1 MKYVGFMKWNLYNK
15 DNPNT
20 WPQIDCPMV
29 IHTGWATENEPNPF
43 KLAKWDNQNGW
54 FKIDGCAVV
63 MTECC
68 YAYIGYV
75 PNGYKTRN
83 VTKCAGNT
91 DCEWCDNG
99 YCLLRESCKQQK
111 EVDEYRIEEKAIWK
125 EFE

>member
-29 IHTGWATENEPNPF
+29 VCKFYGDAMNIEVCSWDRRSNQFYDEIDSHYFNYNE
-43 KLAKWDNQNGW
+43 
-54 FKIDGCAVV
+54 CY
-63 MTECC
+63 

-75 PNGYKTRN
+75 PSGYKTRN
-83 VTKCAGNT
+83 VTKCTGNT

-111 EVDEYRIEEKAIWK
+111 EVDEYRIEEKSIWK